1 MVKEQR
7 KELINEILKRSLKE
21 GDIVK
26 LTCAE
31 ALSIAEQFGVDPLEV
46 GTVCNDRNIR
56 LYQCQLGC
64 FK

>member
-1 MVKEQR
+1 MVKKHKE
-7 KELINEILKRSLKE
+7 ELINEILKRSLKE

-26 LTCAE
+26 LTCAG
-31 ALSIAEQFGVDPLEV
+31 ALTIAEQFGVEPLEV
-46 GTVCNDRNIR
+46 GNICNDRNIR

>member
-1 MVKEQR
+1 MKKQKE
-7 KELINEILKRSLKE
+7 ELINEILKRSLKE

-31 ALSIAEQFGVDPLEV
+31 ALSIAEQFGIEPLEV

>member
-1 MVKEQR
+1 MKKQR
-7 KELINEILKRSLKE
+7 EELINEILKRSLKE

-31 ALSIAEQFGVDPLEV
+31 ALSIAEQFGIEPLEV